1 MPQDYDIHLD
11 DKFGHQLLIDLD
23 KNTTVTL
30 DPQQGYTVPRGVM
43 HRTRAPERTTIVM
56 IEGAGVEPTGD

>member
-23 KNTTVTL
+23 ENTTVR
-30 DPQQGYTVPRGVM
+30 PSAPRS
-43 HRTRAPERTTIVM
+43 
-56 IEGAGVEPTGD
+56 